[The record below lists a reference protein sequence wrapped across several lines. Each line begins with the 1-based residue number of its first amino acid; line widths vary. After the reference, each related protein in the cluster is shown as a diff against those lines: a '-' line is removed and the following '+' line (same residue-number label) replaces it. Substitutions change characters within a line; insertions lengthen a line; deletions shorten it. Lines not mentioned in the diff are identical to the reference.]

1 MQNTVSSVVWPW
13 REKDAAKSAPQK
25 TGPAASTVLLQA
37 GIMAVI
43 GALVYWKLDHRA
55 MGLAVWILAAIVLVS
70 GFFIPPVFKAIERF
84 GQALGRWVGALL
96 TWGLLVPFFYL
107 FFLPANLVMKIR
119 GKDPLCRR
127 CPSNEPTY
135 WTPRKPVTDA
145 AQYRKQF

>member
-13 REKDAAKSAPQK
+13 REKDAAKAAPQK
-25 TGPAASTVLLQA
+25 TGPAASSVLLQA

-43 GALVYWKLDHRA
+43 GALVYWKLDKHA
-55 MGLAVWILAAIVLVS
+55 MGLVVWILAAIVLVS

-84 GQALGRWVGALL
+84 GKTLGKWVGAILS
-96 TWGLLVPFFYL
+96 WGLLAPFYYL
-107 FFLPANLVMKIR
+107 FFFPANLLLKLR
-119 GKDPLCRR
+119 GKDPLHRP
-127 CPSNEPTY
+127 CPTGEPTY

>member
-13 REKDAAKSAPQK
+13 REKDAAKSAPHK

-43 GALVYWKLDHRA
+43 GALVYWKLDKHG

-96 TWGLLVPFFYL
+96 TWGLLVPFYYL
-107 FFLPANLVMKIR
+107 FFLPANLLMKIR

-127 CPSNEPTY
+127 FPSNEPTY

>member
-1 MQNTVSSVVWPW
+1 MQNSVSSVVWPW

-25 TGPAASTVLLQA
+25 TSPAAATVLLQA

-43 GALVYWKLDHRA
+43 GTALYWWLEHHLMGRIVW
-55 MGLAVWILAAIVLVS
+55 GLAAVVLVS
-70 GFFIPPVFKAIERF
+70 GFFIPPVFAAIERF
-84 GQALGRWVGALL
+84 GQALGRWVGAIL
-96 TWGLLVPFFYL
+96 TWGLLAPFYYL
-107 FFLPANLVMKIR
+107 FFLPANLALKIR

-127 CPSNEPTY
+127 FPSSEPTY

>member
-13 REKDAAKSAPQK
+13 REKDAAKSAPKK

-70 GFFIPPVFKAIERF
+70 GFFIPPVFKALERF
-84 GQALGRWVGALL
+84 GQALGRWVGTLL

-107 FFLPANLVMKIR
+107 FFLPANLLLKLR

-127 CPSNEPTY
+127 FPSNEPTY